1 MTDIELL
8 APARNAEIAIEAIK
22 HGADAVYIGSQS
34 HGARASASNSVNDVV
49 QVVDFA
55 HKFNAKVYVTL
66 NTLVYEDELLDVES
80 HVKLLYKAGVDA
92 LIVQDLSLL
101 RLDIP
106 PIALHASTQCDIRT
120 PEKAQFLES
129 LGFSQLVLPRELS
142 LDEIRKIRA
151 AVSVPVEAFVHGAL
165 CVSYSGDCQ
174 ASFFTTGRSAN
185 RGECCQM
192 CRLPYD
198 LVDGD
203 GRCIAKGR
211 HLLSLRD
218 MNRSARLR
226 EMIDAGIS
234 SFKIEGRLKDIS
246 YVKNIVAYY
255 DNIFNQIVSEQS
267 DCLRRS
273 SSGSKKVKFTPDP
286 GKTFNRGFTE
296 YFLDGTPH
304 VSLRMASVDTPK
316 SAGAPVATVKRVLS
330 RRVVEVKPLASLAN
344 GDGLTF
350 VMPDG
355 KLSGCRVN
363 RVDGNRLIMAVDVD
377 LKPGTVLRRN
387 RDKLFDD
394 ILAVDSADRRIG
406 IAVHLRSV
414 ASGRIVVDAKDQRG
428 LKITVTK
435 DYVAEPARS
444 CQEDRQ
450 RFEFAK
456 LGDSIYNLVEFESE
470 IADKFIPASVL
481 TSLRRKVVTAFNR
494 VARMTYAFNLRHKEQ
509 FCGKMFKP
517 AIDRHDNVANT
528 LAKRVYEEHG
538 ATAAAMAVE
547 VEEVH
552 ELEPVVMTTRYCL
565 RRELGICMA
574 TPEGRN
580 VPEPLSLVHGRDQFR
595 VDFMCGL
602 CGMRIRKI
610 R

>member
-34 HGARASASNSVNDVV
+34 HGARASALNSVKDVA

-55 HKFNAKVYVTL
+55 HRFNAKVYVTL
-66 NTLVYEDELLDVES
+66 NTLVYENELSDIES
-80 HVKLLYKAGVDA
+80 HVNLLYKAGVDA

-101 RLDIP
+101 RLNIP

-142 LDEIRKIRA
+142 LDEIRKIKD
-151 AVSVPVEAFVHGAL
+151 AVSVPVEAFIHGAL

-174 ASFFTTGRSAN
+174 ASFLTTGRSAN

-198 LVDGD
+198 LVDGN
-203 GRCIAKGR
+203 GECIAKSR

-226 EMIDAGIS
+226 EMIRAGIS
-234 SFKIEGRLKDIS
+234 SFKIEGRLKDIG

-255 DNIFNQIVSEQS
+255 DNIFDQIVSEQPNR
-267 DCLRRS
+267 LRRS
-273 SSGSKKVKFTPDP
+273 SSGTKKVKFTPDP
-286 GKTFNRGFTE
+286 DKTFNRGFTE

-304 VSLRMASVDTPK
+304 LSLRMASVDTPK
-316 SAGAPVATVKRVLS
+316 SAGAHVATVKRVLS
-330 RRVVEVKPLASLAN
+330 RRVVEVKPLASIAN

-350 VMPDG
+350 IMPDG

-363 RVDGNRLIMAVDVD
+363 RVDGNRLIMATDVN
-377 LKPGTVLRRN
+377 LKPGAVLRRN

-394 ILAVDSADRRIG
+394 ILSVDSANRRIA
-406 IAVHLRSV
+406 ITVHLRSV
-414 ASGRIVVDAKDQRG
+414 ASGRIAVDAKDQRG
-428 LKITVTK
+428 LRITVTK

-444 CQEDRQ
+444 SQEDRQ
-450 RFEFAK
+450 QREFAK
-456 LGDSIYNLVEFESE
+456 LGDSIYKLVSFKSG
-470 IADKFIPASVL
+470 IADKFVPASVL
-481 TSLRRKVVTAFNR
+481 TSLRRKVITAFDK
-494 VARMTYAFNLRHKEQ
+494 VARITYTYNLRHKEQ
-509 FCGKMFKP
+509 FCGKIFKL

-528 LAKRVYEEHG
+528 LARRVYEEHG
-538 ATAAAMAVE
+538 ANVTAMAAE
-547 VEEVH
+547 VEDVLEP
-552 ELEPVVMTTRYCL
+552 EPVVMTTRYCL

-574 TPEGRN
+574 TPEGKS
-580 VPEPLSLVHGRDQFR
+580 VSEPLSLVHGRDRFR
-595 VDFMCGL
+595 VDFMCGS